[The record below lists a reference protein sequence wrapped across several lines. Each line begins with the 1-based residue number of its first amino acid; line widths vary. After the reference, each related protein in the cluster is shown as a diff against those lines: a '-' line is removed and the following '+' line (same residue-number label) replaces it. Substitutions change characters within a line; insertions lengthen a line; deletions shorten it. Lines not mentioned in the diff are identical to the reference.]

1 MPLQI
6 LGTWIKV
13 QSSSAGC
20 RCLTCACSRRPPVVC
35 SAYKN
40 KGVQPLL
47 DGVTDYLP
55 SPLDTTNA
63 ALDVA
68 ADEAPVNLPSAR
80 DGPFVALAFK
90 LEEGRFGQLTYMR
103 VYSGNIRK
111 GDNITNTTNG
121 KRIKVSSVG
130 LALQMSGNKCASVC
144 QAATAKTK
152 LQREELAGC
161 SATALQ

>member
-1 MPLQI
+1 MGQGPIQLCS
-6 LGTWIKV
+6 LSTPGM
-13 QSSSAGC
+13 
-20 RCLTCACSRRPPVVC
+20 CLLRPPPAAC

-55 SPLDTTNA
+55 SPLDTTNT

-68 ADEAPVNLPSAR
+68 ADEAPVSLPSAR

-103 VYSGNIRK
+103 VYSGTIRK
-111 GDNITNTTNG
+111 GDNITNTTSG
-121 KRIKVSSVG
+121 KRIKV
-130 LALQMSGNKCASVC
+130 
-144 QAATAKTK
+144 
-152 LQREELAGC
+152 C
-161 SATALQ
+161 SLGVAVQV

>member
-1 MPLQI
+1 MPD
-6 LGTWIKV
+6 T
-13 QSSSAGC
+13 
-20 RCLTCACSRRPPVVC
+20 CLLMRPPVAC

-55 SPLDTTNA
+55 SPLDTINT

-68 ADEAPVNLPSAR
+68 ADEAPVSLPSAR

-103 VYSGNIRK
+103 VYSGSIRK

-121 KRIKVSSVG
+121 KRIKVCSVG
-130 LALQMSGNKCASVC
+130 LVLQTCL
-144 QAATAKTK
+144 ATNEPAFVRRPFLK
-152 LQREELAGC
+152 
-161 SATALQ
+161 

>member
-1 MPLQI
+1 M
-6 LGTWIKV
+6 
-13 QSSSAGC
+13 
-20 RCLTCACSRRPPVVC
+20 CLLRRPPVAC

-55 SPLDTTNA
+55 SPLDTTNT

-121 KRIKVSSVG
+121 KRIKVCSVG
-130 LALQMSGNKCASVC
+130 LHRGCALTSAPASVRR
-144 QAATAKTK
+144 QLLDTS
-152 LQREELAGC
+152 REEFWQVAAHLHCRRA
-161 SATALQ
+161 APRVAQHRQKH